1 MKKLDM
7 NRIGDFKIQK
17 YNSSNRTNSKSNGNS
32 RLGGK
37 AKQAY
42 RSGTKSHTDDYV
54 RNPGLSYE
62 SVHRLLFKSLDG
74 YESAIISFMREK
86 ARCEKRY
93 AGLLEKL
100 FSKICFKRKIEEW
113 LYEAESQEDIK
124 RWLRRID
131 HYARYHKY
139 YNENVD
145 AIVESR
151 KRSLI
156 QSIPSLCF

>member
-54 RNPGLSYE
+54 RNPGNYIPGFFAL
-62 SVHRLLFKSLDG
+62 R
-74 YESAIISFMREK
+74 SFRYQG
-86 ARCEKRY
+86 RY
-93 AGLLEKL
+93 A
-100 FSKICFKRKIEEW
+100 SPNIAVIATIITRIRK
-113 LYEAESQEDIK
+113 
-124 RWLRRID
+124 
-131 HYARYHKY
+131 
-139 YNENVD
+139 
-145 AIVESR
+145 
-151 KRSLI
+151 
-156 QSIPSLCF
+156 P